1 MSEADVGGMVVE
13 VEHSCQCC
21 LSFVSVQQM
30 ATVRQSDK
38 AASNMEVQ
46 MKQKCVIEFLHAETM
61 APIDIH
67 WRWIFMWMWAQWGSG
82 WCISAVETVMW
93 NTSHVWMATYS
104 YHTTKQRAPRSHN
117 PCKLADGGD
126 YVEKQCFVAENFLC
140 QMMFLCSLYLL

>member
-1 MSEADVGGMVVE
+1 MSEADVGGMAVE
-13 VEHSCQCC
+13 VEPSCQCC

-67 WRWIFMWMWAQWGSG
+67 
-82 WCISAVETVMW
+82 
-93 NTSHVWMATYS
+93 
-104 YHTTKQRAPRSHN
+104 
-117 PCKLADGGD
+117 
-126 YVEKQCFVAENFLC
+126 
-140 QMMFLCSLYLL
+140 